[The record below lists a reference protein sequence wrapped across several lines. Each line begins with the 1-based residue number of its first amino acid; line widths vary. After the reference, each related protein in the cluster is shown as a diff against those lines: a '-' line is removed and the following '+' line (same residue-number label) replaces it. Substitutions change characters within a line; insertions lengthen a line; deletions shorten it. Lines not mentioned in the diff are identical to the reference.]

1 MTNFVGLI
9 FFQFCILL
17 NGNGAI
23 YLHLFINYLLS
34 FQENAKPV
42 ETKPK
47 DTKPIELKPKE
58 TKKKP
63 VIPLKENENLN
74 AKTPPKKEVLSPK
87 KHTNTNNQPALLS
100 LMNLQ
105 LKPFGGKEEK
115 KDVNQKYG
123 SYVDQVKQPEVVNKP
138 STTPNTGNVEKQHE
152 NKKS

>member
-1 MTNFVGLI
+1 MTNFVRLI

-17 NGNGAI
+17 NGNGTI

-47 DTKPIELKPKE
+47 DTKPIDLKPKE
-58 TKKKP
+58 TEKKP

-87 KHTNTNNQPALLS
+87 IQMPTINQHLS